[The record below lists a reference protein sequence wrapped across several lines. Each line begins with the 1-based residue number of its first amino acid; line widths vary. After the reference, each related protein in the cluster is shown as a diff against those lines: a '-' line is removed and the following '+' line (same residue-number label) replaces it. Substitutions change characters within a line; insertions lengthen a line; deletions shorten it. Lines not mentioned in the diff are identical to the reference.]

1 MKRLLQ
7 VLMCL
12 AVMAMSTMAYAQTVK
27 WQDLYTV
34 KKKDTIY
41 GIAKKYNISIDA
53 LLKANPDMQKADYT
67 LKKGDQLLIPMPS
80 EAKPAASTNTATSTT
95 PATPTASTR
104 KQAGAVNVGI
114 MLPLHNNDG
123 DGQRMAEY
131 YRGVLMACDS
141 LRAQG
146 ISTNV
151 YAWNVHIDADVQ
163 KFIADDN
170 ARRCDIIFGPLYTKQ
185 VKTIGDFCR
194 RNNTKL
200 IIPFSISANDVTTN
214 ENVFQVYQPSTQ
226 IVEASVA
233 AFAERFKGRHVVFID
248 CNDTKS
254 DKGPFT
260 SALRKQLEA
269 AGMKYSITN
278 LKSSEQMF
286 AKAFSE
292 SSSNVV
298 VLNTG
303 RSPELNV
310 ALAKIDAMKAVS
322 PNIQVSLFGYTE
334 WLMYTKAYLE
344 YFHKYDT
351 YIPTVFFYNPL
362 AQRVRSLENAY
373 RKWFKQDMRLSLPRF
388 ALTGYDHAQFFIR
401 GINKYGSAFKG
412 TSSQNSYT
420 PLQTPLKFKQIKGG
434 GMQNCSFML
443 IHYKTNHS
451 LESIS
456 Y

>member
-12 AVMAMSTMAYAQTVK
+12 AVMAMSTMAYAQTIK

-41 GIAKKYNISIDA
+41 GIAKKYNISIDD
-53 LLKANPDMQKADYT
+53 LLKANPDMQKAGYT

-80 EAKPAASTNTATSTT
+80 EAKPAASTNTTTSTT

-185 VKTIGDFCR
+185 VKTISDFCR

-269 AGMKYSITN
+269 AGMKYNITN

-292 SSSNVV
+292 SSGNVV

-322 PNIQVSLFGYTE
+322 PNIQVSLYGYTE
-334 WLMYTKAYLE
+334 WLIYTKAYLE

-420 PLQTPLKFKQIKGG
+420 SLQTPLKFKQINGG